1 MTAPCPCVT
10 DTMGESKS
18 GKTII
23 AVVCSKFPI
32 LSMVGHPELGNLVV
46 SLGQR
51 GPAEKGLRARVILA
65 LWAEV
70 VFLHREMS
78 WQKSP

>member
-1 MTAPCPCVT
+1 
-10 DTMGESKS
+10 
-18 GKTII
+18 
-23 AVVCSKFPI
+23 
-32 LSMVGHPELGNLVV
+32 MVGHPELGNLVV

-70 VFLHREMS
+70 VFFVRSLRKGVQLTNGLS
-78 WQKSP
+78 IILYRPIRNTPNA